1 MASKKTFTQ
10 LKQPKLADKKIQ
22 SFENMGCGHD
32 SASNIATHTN
42 KEKTK
47 RLSIDIPVS
56 THLKFKTLCSA
67 TGRTMIEEVQSL
79 IEQRIFELNKENKI
93 F

>member
-1 MASKKTFTQ
+1 MAPKKTFIQ
-10 LKQPKLADKKIQ
+10 LKQPKLADNKIQ

-32 SASNIATHTN
+32 STSTITHTN

-67 TGRTMIEEVQSL
+67 TGRTMIDEVQSL
-79 IEQRIFELNKENKI
+79 IEKRIFELNKDNKI